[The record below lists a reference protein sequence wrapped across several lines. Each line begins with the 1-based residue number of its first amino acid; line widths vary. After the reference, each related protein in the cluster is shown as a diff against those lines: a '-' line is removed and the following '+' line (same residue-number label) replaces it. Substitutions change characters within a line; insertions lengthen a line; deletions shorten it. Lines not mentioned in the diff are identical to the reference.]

1 MDWRLFRLTRMYEIL
16 PLIPLYGLFRRF
28 GWPHLL
34 PLNLTL
40 TPSPRCNS
48 RCQTCNIWKKRE
60 AELTLEEWGQIFQ
73 SLGRTPF
80 WVTISGGEPFLY
92 ADLVDL
98 AQLVYQH
105 CRPAIIN
112 IPHNGLLEKIVGE
125 RLTAIS
131 RCCPKAQIIVN
142 LSLDGVGEQH
152 DWIRGVPG
160 NFEKF
165 ERTYH
170 TLRELNLPNVA
181 IGIHT
186 VISKLNVHN
195 IERVF
200 DYALDLDPDSYI
212 TEIAEERVELN
223 TVGLDITPSPGEY
236 YQAIDQLSAR
246 LDKRSFRQVSQITQA
261 FRMAYY
267 DLVKRVLREEKQVI
281 PCYAGWISAQ
291 IYANGDL
298 WPCCVRADSMLNL
311 RDVGYDFR
319 KAWFSPEA
327 ARIRRSISAG
337 ECHCP
342 LANAAYTNLLC
353 HYPSLARVAWKLV
366 NHRLH
371 PRPAE
376 PARGEAIS

>member
-1 MDWRLFRLTRMYEIL
+1 MYEVL
-16 PLIPLYGLFRRF
+16 PSIPLYGLFRRF
-28 GWPHLL
+28 GWPRLL

-60 AELTLEEWGQIFQ
+60 DELTLEEWEQIFQ

-92 ADLVDL
+92 ADIVELTRL
-98 AQLVYQH
+98 LYLH

-112 IPHNGLLEKIVGE
+112 IPHIGLL
-125 RLTAIS
+125 RQTAPGHIAAIAK
-131 RCCPKAQIIVN
+131 CCPGAQIIVN

-152 DWIRGVPG
+152 DQIRGVPG
-160 NFEKF
+160 NFEKL
-165 ERTYH
+165 EETYRA
-170 TLRELNLPNVA
+170 LRALSLPNLT

-186 VISKLNVHN
+186 VISKFNVHD

-200 DYALDLDPDSYI
+200 DYALGLEPDSYI
-212 TEIAEERVELN
+212 TEIAEERVELD

-236 YQAIDQLSAR
+236 QGAMDRLTAR
-246 LDKRSFRQVSQITQA
+246 LERQSFRQVSQITQA
-261 FRMAYY
+261 FRLAYY
-267 DLVKRVLREEKQVI
+267 ALVKRILVEQIQVI

-298 WPCCVRADSMLNL
+298 WPCCVRAESMHNL
-311 RDVGYDFR
+311 RAVGYDFR
-319 KAWFSPEA
+319 KAWFSSQA

-353 HYPSLARVAWKLV
+353 HYPSLARVAWTLV
-366 NHRLH
+366 NNALRS
-371 PRPAE
+371 RRAE
-376 PARGEAIS
+376 PRRLGAIL

>member
-1 MDWRLFRLTRMYEIL
+1 MYEIL
-16 PLIPLYGLFRRF
+16 PSIPLYGLFRRF

-40 TPSPRCNS
+40 TPSTRCNS

-60 AELTLEEWGQIFQ
+60 EELTLEEWEQIFQ

-80 WVTISGGEPFLY
+80 WVTLSGGEPLLY
-92 ADLVDL
+92 PDIVEL
-98 AQLVYQH
+98 AQSLYLH

-112 IPHNGLLEKIVGE
+112 IPHNGLLEQIAP
-125 RLTAIS
+125 RRIAAIARS
-131 RCCPKAQIIVN
+131 CPEAQIIVN

-152 DWIRGVPG
+152 DQIRGVPG
-160 NFEKF
+160 NFAKF
-165 ERTYH
+165 EKTYH
-170 TLRELNLPNVA
+170 ALCDLNLPNLA

-186 VISKLNVHN
+186 VISKFNVHD

-200 DYALDLDPDSYI
+200 DYALGLEPDSYI
-212 TEIAEERVELN
+212 TEIAEERVELD
-223 TVGLDITPSPGEY
+223 TVGLDITPSAEEY
-236 YQAIDQLSAR
+236 GRAIDQLVAR
-246 LDKRSFRQVSQITQA
+246 LEKQSFRQVSQITQA
-261 FRMAYY
+261 FRLAYY
-267 DLVKRVLREEKQVI
+267 DLVKQILVKETQVI

-298 WPCCVRADSMLNL
+298 WPCCVRADTMLNL
-311 RDVGYDFR
+311 RAVGYDFR

-327 ARIRRSISAG
+327 NRIRRSIRAG

-353 HYPSLARVAWKLV
+353 HYPSLARITWNLVSNKL
-366 NHRLH
+366 RGRGAK
-371 PRPAE
+371 PQR
-376 PARGEAIS
+376 ARVTA